1 MGTGR
6 YVQKR
11 GHYSKGVTYSV
22 EEENPDQTVFLNDLK
37 IPGGLE
43 GSVLARGE
51 MPELSGSTGTSEE
64 RPHFGQP
71 HRAAHIKPGPVR
83 AAAGTWGCAT
93 HPCGQGRDRGLAWWE
108 VRHPR
113 GLALTT
119 APSSWKVWYI
129 FVFPWEGGGNEG
141 DVD

>member
-43 GSVLARGE
+43 GRVLAGGE
-51 MPELSGSTGTSEE
+51 ILEH
-64 RPHFGQP
+64 PHFGQP
-71 HRAAHIKPGPVR
+71 RRAAHIKPGPVR

-93 HPCGQGRDRGLAWWE
+93 HPMSRAGTEARPGGRCDPQRLGADHCPFQPEGL
-108 VRHPR
+108 VH
-113 GLALTT
+113 LC
-119 APSSWKVWYI
+119 
-129 FVFPWEGGGNEG
+129 FPLGKRRK
-141 DVD
+141 